1 MSQKSEIGSRDTLI
15 IIPTYNEAENIAKLI
30 PHLLGLDEPMD
41 ILVVDDGSPDGTA
54 GVVKGLQKKYAGRV
68 HLIERAGKLGLGTAY
83 VTGFYYA
90 LERSY
95 QYICEMDADFSHDPD
110 DVPRLVREVRE
121 GNCDVAIG
129 SRYIKG
135 ISIINWPLSRLILSY
150 SANMY
155 ARLITGMPVRDTTAG
170 FKCFSRKVLEKID
183 LKKIRSNGY
192 SFQIEVHF
200 RAYKAGF
207 TLKEVSTIFRER
219 TEGVSKMSKKI
230 VVEAV
235 WMVWILKIRSIFGI
249 L

>member
-1 MSQKSEIGSRDTLI
+1 MSQQSESQKRDALI
-15 IIPTYNEAENIAKLI
+15 IIPTFNEADNIVKVI
-30 PHLLGLDEPMD
+30 PYLLGLEEPVD
-41 ILVVDDGSPDGTA
+41 VLVVDDGSPDGTA
-54 GVVKGLQKKYAGRV
+54 DRVREFQKEYGDRV
-68 HLIERAGKLGLGTAY
+68 HLIEREGKLGLGTAY
-83 VTGFYYA
+83 VTGFHYA

-95 QYICEMDADFSHDPD
+95 LYVCEMDADFSHDPD
-110 DVPRLVREVRE
+110 DVPRLIREVKQD
-121 GNCDVAIG
+121 NCDLAIG
-129 SRYIKG
+129 SRYIDG

-155 ARLITGMPVRDTTAG
+155 ARFITGLPVRDTTAG

-183 LKKIRSNGY
+183 LNKIRSNGY

-207 TLKEVSTIFRER
+207 SLKEISIIFRER

-230 VVEAV
+230 VMEAV
-235 WMVWILKIRSIFGI
+235 WMVWILKIRSIFGV